1 MTTRKNKP
9 GQGRKP
15 LGQDRGGL
23 VPFSV
28 NIFADQAEKLRN
40 MDERG
45 MAQAFIRLALDEA
58 FKLAEKARKKDTEK
72 MER

>member
-23 VPFSV
+23 VPIPLQVFG
-28 NIFADQAEKLRN
+28 DQAEWLRGKGNRSALIRIAIDEMREKL
-40 MDERG
+40 
-45 MAQAFIRLALDEA
+45 
-58 FKLAEKARKKDTEK
+58 K
-72 MER
+72 